1 MGGAVGQCEAGA
13 LRALITDSN
22 ATHIR
27 VTPWRM
33 LHLENAK
40 PLNAIGFLRFP
51 DPLLD
56 VSACPGAPACAQS
69 TVITR
74 DLARRLAPQVL
85 GSLHVSGCAKGC
97 ARRTV
102 ADVTLVLSFAVE
114 GLLFWYH
121 LHDVSP
127 TCKATLCNNKKRNLS
142 PTCLACLSP
151 TTLESIRLLAV
162 CIGTGRACN
171 DAAPAPYNV
180 HRRVYSMHCS

>member
-1 MGGAVGQCEAGA
+1 MQAQYLNVWQHATMYSAFLASGAVDIFGE
-13 LRALITDSN
+13 S
-22 ATHIR
+22 
-27 VTPWRM
+27 
-33 LHLENAK
+33 
-40 PLNAIGFLRFP
+40 
-51 DPLLD
+51 
-56 VSACPGAPACAQS
+56 
-69 TVITR
+69 
-74 DLARRLAPQVL
+74 L
-85 GSLHVSGCAKGC
+85 GMPSK
-97 ARRTV
+97 V
-102 ADVTLVLSFAVE
+102 ADVTLVLAFAVE